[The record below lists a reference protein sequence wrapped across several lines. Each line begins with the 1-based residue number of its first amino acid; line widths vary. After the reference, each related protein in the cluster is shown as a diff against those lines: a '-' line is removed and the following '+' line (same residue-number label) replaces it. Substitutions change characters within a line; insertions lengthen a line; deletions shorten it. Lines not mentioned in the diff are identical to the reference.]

1 MNPYHLTSY
10 ELIQVILLES
20 WLVDNGVYPV
30 SHLFFVMNR
39 LNPITTYHQR
49 TKTKRLPSLIVVLVL
64 HGVLLWLI
72 QSGLAHQAITLTQAS
87 VEALLLT
94 DAAPPPPPV
103 AAPKTPSPKTPLP
116 PVIQPPIAA
125 ATPVITAPTAPAI
138 SVTPTQSTAP
148 TAPTAPTPP
157 SPSIRTGAAIQPGAS
172 CAKPD
177 YPSASRRLEEEG
189 TVSLKFLIGA
199 DGRVLQAEIEKTSG
213 FPRLDEAARNAL
225 SKCQFRAG
233 TIDGKAEQSWAS
245 IKYTWRLE

>member
-10 ELIQVILLES
+10 ELTTEILLES

-39 LNPITTYHQR
+39 LNPTTTYQQR
-49 TKTKRLPSLIVVLVL
+49 TKTKRLPSLMVVLVL
-64 HGVLLWLI
+64 HGILLWLI
-72 QSGLAHQAITLTQAS
+72 QSGLARQAITLTQES

-138 SVTPTQSTAP
+138 NVTPTQSTAP
-148 TAPTAPTPP
+148 TAPITPSAP
-157 SPSIRTGAAIQPGAS
+157 SPSIRAGAAIQPGAS

>member
-39 LNPITTYHQR
+39 LNPTTTYQQR
-49 TKTKRLPSLIVVLVL
+49 TKTKRLPSLMVVLVL
-64 HGVLLWLI
+64 HGILLWLI
-72 QSGLAHQAITLTQAS
+72 QSGLARQAITLTQES

-138 SVTPTQSTAP
+138 NVTPTQSTPP
-148 TAPTAPTPP
+148 TAPTASSAP

-199 DGRVLQAEIEKTSG
+199 DGRVLQADIEKTSG

-225 SKCQFRAG
+225 SKCQFRPG

>member
-49 TKTKRLPSLIVVLVL
+49 TKTKRLPSLIVVIVL
-64 HGVLLWLI
+64 HGILLWLI
-72 QSGLAHQAITLTQAS
+72 QSGLARQAIRLTQES

-148 TAPTAPTPP
+148 TAPTPP

-199 DGRVLQAEIEKTSG
+199 DGRVLQA
-213 FPRLDEAARNAL
+213 ARNAL